1 MSLNLG
7 KKPIF
12 SKYYKTVSFLLTGS
26 LIPPPAG
33 NEIASYGA
41 YEKRNIRIII
51 QVKPEALISCSETGV
66 TILLLLLLLIF
77 SLSTTEQ
84 NACPPGWLNRGE
96 SCFRILIKSYHSWE
110 DAMFECQ
117 NHGGRLPVLGN
128 TTKLHAFSRS
138 IDDYEEDLRYF
149 SIFFVGAHVISDG
162 RWITVRK
169 QLFPAQSS
177 LWGTSQPSGDGWCTD
192 LIFEEKWN
200 SKGWR
205 INDQNCLSKE
215 GFVCQKP
222 KNTSGNN
229 I

>member
-7 KKPIF
+7 KKAIF

-33 NEIASYGA
+33 NEISSYAA

-66 TILLLLLLLIF
+66 TILLLLLLIF

-84 NACPPGWLNRGE
+84 NACPPGWLNWGE

-138 IDDYEEDLRYF
+138 IDDYEEDLGYF
-149 SIFFVGAHVISDG
+149 SIFFVGAHIISDG

-169 QLFPAQSS
+169 QLFPAQS
-177 LWGTSQPSGDGWCTD
+177 LQWGTSQPSGDGWCTD

-215 GFVCQKP
+215 GFVCEKP

>member
-1 MSLNLG
+1 M
-7 KKPIF
+7 
-12 SKYYKTVSFLLTGS
+12 
-26 LIPPPAG
+26 
-33 NEIASYGA
+33 
-41 YEKRNIRIII
+41 I
-51 QVKPEALISCSETGV
+51 QVKPEALVSCSETGV

-84 NACPPGWLNRGE
+84 NACPPGWLHWGE

-117 NHGGRLPVLGN
+117 NHGGRLAVLGN
-128 TTKLHAFSRS
+128 TTKLHALSRS
-138 IDDYEEDLRYF
+138 IDDYVEDLGYLRF
-149 SIFFVGAHVISDG
+149 FFVGALIISDG

-169 QLFPAQSS
+169 QLFPAQS
-177 LWGTSQPSGDGWCTD
+177 LQWGTSQPSGDGWCTD

-215 GFVCQKP
+215 GFVCEKP

>member
-1 MSLNLG
+1 MRLT
-7 KKPIF
+7 KK
-12 SKYYKTVSFLLTGS
+12 
-26 LIPPPAG
+26 A
-33 NEIASYGA
+33 
-41 YEKRNIRIII
+41 IRIFI
-51 QVKPEALISCSETGV
+51 QVKPEALVSCSETGV
-66 TILLLLLLLIF
+66 TILLLLLLF
-77 SLSTTEQ
+77 FSTTEQ
-84 NACPPGWLNRGE
+84 NACPPGWLNLGE
-96 SCFRILIKSYHSWE
+96 SCFRKHIKSYQTWG
-110 DAMFECQ
+110 DALFECQ
-117 NHGGRLPVLGN
+117 NHGGRLAVLGN
-128 TTKLHAFSRS
+128 TTKLHALSRF
-138 IDDYEEDLRYF
+138 IDDYVEDLGF
-149 SIFFVGAHVISDG
+149 SNDFFVGAHAISDG

-169 QLFPAQSS
+169 QLFPAQSL

>member
-1 MSLNLG
+1 MRLT
-7 KKPIF
+7 KK
-12 SKYYKTVSFLLTGS
+12 
-26 LIPPPAG
+26 
-33 NEIASYGA
+33 E
-41 YEKRNIRIII
+41 NIRIII
-51 QVKPEALISCSETGV
+51 QVKPEALVSCSETGV

-84 NACPPGWLNRGE
+84 NACPPGWLNWGE

-110 DAMFECQ
+110 DVMFECQ

-138 IDDYEEDLRYF
+138 IDDYEEDLGNF
-149 SIFFVGAHVISDG
+149 SFFFVGAHVISDG

-169 QLFPAQSS
+169 QLFPAQSL

-200 SKGWR
+200 AKGWR
-205 INDQNCLSKE
+205 INDQNCLSQE

>member
-33 NEIASYGA
+33 NEISSYAA

-66 TILLLLLLLIF
+66 TILLLLLLIF

-84 NACPPGWLNRGE
+84 NACPPGWLNWGE

-138 IDDYEEDLRYF
+138 IDDYEEDLGYF
-149 SIFFVGAHVISDG
+149 SIFFVGAHIISDG

-169 QLFPAQSS
+169 QLFPAQSL

-215 GFVCQKP
+215 GFVCEKP

>member
-1 MSLNLG
+1 MCGLR
-7 KKPIF
+7 KKP
-12 SKYYKTVSFLLTGS
+12 YKS
-26 LIPPPAG
+26 
-33 NEIASYGA
+33 
-41 YEKRNIRIII
+41 III
-51 QVKPEALISCSETGV
+51 QVKPEALVSCSETGV
-66 TILLLLLLLIF
+66 TILLLLLLF
-77 SLSTTEQ
+77 FSTTEQ
-84 NACPPGWLNRGE
+84 NACPPGWVNLGE
-96 SCFRILIKSYHSWE
+96 SCFRILKSYQTWE

-117 NHGGRLPVLGN
+117 NHGGRLAVLGN
-128 TTKLHAFSRS
+128 TTKLHALSRF
-138 IDDYEEDLRYF
+138 IDEYVEGLRYF
-149 SIFFVGAHVISDG
+149 SFFFVGAHAISDG

-169 QLFPAQSS
+169 QLFPAQSL

-222 KNTSGNN
+222 KNTLGNN